1 VPSAL
6 DCHLTTWLGQWPPA
20 DKLVV
25 TTAPSRV
32 EPGWDGQVHP
42 VVGVASPE
50 GTVLS
55 VPPAILTEARRQAA
69 TGGLEN
75 LGNELGTLL
84 GRPAHR
90 LHAGVFRWS
99 DAPTSA
105 AVLPEAGTWMPF
117 DDPRVPAW
125 LRPFG
130 GEVLIAL
137 SQKDQQDQE
146 QDQEYAAGV
155 GIKRHD
161 RYGQELAV
169 GTEERYAG
177 HGLARRLVAQAARR
191 IVAQGAVATYLH
203 DPRNIAS
210 AKVAEAAGFPDRGWK
225 VLGLWP

>member
-1 VPSAL
+1 VPSPL
-6 DCHLTTWLGQWPPA
+6 DRHLTTWLGQWPPA
-20 DKLVV
+20 EKLVV
-25 TTAPSRV
+25 TTAASRV
-32 EPGWDGQVHP
+32 EPGWDGQVHT

-55 VPPAILTEARRQAA
+55 VPPAILQEAMAVARA
-69 TGGLEN
+69 GGLDA
-75 LGNELGTLL
+75 LGMQLGTLL
-84 GRPAHR
+84 GRPGHR

-105 AVLPEAGTWMPF
+105 AVLPEAGTWLPF

-130 GEVLIAL
+130 GDVLIAL
-137 SQKDQQDQE
+137 SEDE
-146 QDQEYAAGV
+146 VEEHNGEYAAGV

-169 GTEERYAG
+169 GTEERFAG
-177 HGLARRLVAQAARR
+177 LGLGRRLVAQAARR
-191 IVAQGAVATYLH
+191 IVADGAVATYLH
-203 DPRNIAS
+203 DPRNVAS
-210 AKVAEAAGFPDRGWK
+210 AKVAEAPGFPDRGWQ